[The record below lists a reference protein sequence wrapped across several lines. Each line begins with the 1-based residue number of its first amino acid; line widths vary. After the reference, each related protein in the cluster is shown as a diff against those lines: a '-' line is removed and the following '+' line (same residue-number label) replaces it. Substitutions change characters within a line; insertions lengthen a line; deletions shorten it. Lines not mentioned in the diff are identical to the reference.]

1 MQCEADQSVM
11 IFGSGGDCQE
21 PSAISST
28 LGRGMS
34 AFALE
39 EAVDKLSEM
48 FPNEAKRTEDLP
60 KSRGVSGPGSDG
72 IAKPFH
78 IYIFIS

>member
-11 IFGSGGDCQE
+11 IFGSGGDRQE

-39 EAVDKLSEM
+39 KAVDKLLEM
-48 FPNEAKRTEDLP
+48 FPNESK
-60 KSRGVSGPGSDG
+60 KN
-72 IAKPFH
+72 
-78 IYIFIS
+78 

>member
-28 LGRGMS
+28 LGRGMN

-48 FPNEAKRTEDLP
+48 FPNESK
-60 KSRGVSGPGSDG
+60 KN
-72 IAKPFH
+72 
-78 IYIFIS
+78 